1 MTRAL
6 PVKVPAGPEKFVRQ
20 IREYKLA
27 KEKRHFL
34 VVSGLRQLDPLP
46 DSICHAFVAEVR
58 YPVKEQ

>member
-27 KEKRHFL
+27 KEKRQ
-34 VVSGLRQLDPLP
+34 GTIPLP
-46 DSICHAFVAEVR
+46 FFTL
-58 YPVKEQ
+58 